1 MSQRSVATR
10 SDMACSDL
18 AKPDQGRT
26 IALHGAMRGGG
37 PAFRA
42 RGVPARYA
50 GEVRNLDK
58 TIDLNSDLG
67 EGFGAWPMGD
77 DAALLEQVSS
87 ANIAC
92 GYHAGD
98 PGVMHRTVKLAA
110 ARGVSI
116 GAHPS
121 LPDLQGFGRR
131 EMRVSPEEVYEL
143 VLYQVGALEA
153 FCRACAVP
161 LSHVKPHGALYNMAA
176 RDVNIAQAIAHAVR
190 DFDPAL
196 VLYGLA
202 NSALVWAGR
211 EAGLSVANEVFADR
225 TYQADGSLTPRTR
238 PDALV
243 HDVAAALQQA
253 RRMVSEG
260 TVQAIDGTRVP
271 IRADTLCLH
280 GDGAAAVTLA
290 RAVRSALQGDGV
302 RIEPVAG
309 TRRRAL
315 RG

>member
-1 MSQRSVATR
+1 M
-10 SDMACSDL
+10 
-18 AKPDQGRT
+18 
-26 IALHGAMRGGG
+26 
-37 PAFRA
+37 
-42 RGVPARYA
+42 
-50 GEVRNLDK
+50 EK

-67 EGFGAWPMGD
+67 EGFGAWLMGD

-98 PGVMHRTVKLAA
+98 PDVMLRTVRLAA

-131 EMRVSPEEVYEL
+131 EMRVSPEEVYAL
-143 VLYQVGALEA
+143 VLYQIGSLEA
-153 FCRACAVP
+153 FCRACAVQ
-161 LSHVKPHGALYNMAA
+161 LCHVKPHGALYNMAA
-176 RDVNIAQAIAHAVR
+176 RDEHIAQAIAHAVR

-196 VLYGLA
+196 VLFGLA
-202 NSALVWAGR
+202 DSALVEAGR
-211 EAGLSVANEVFADR
+211 EAGLGVANEVFADR

-238 PDALV
+238 PDALLR
-243 HDVAAALQQA
+243 DAAALEQA

-280 GDGAAAVTLA
+280 GDGAAAVALA
-290 RAVRSALQGDGV
+290 RALRSALESDGV
-302 RIEPVAG
+302 RIAPVEGA
-309 TRRRAL
+309 RRRAL
-315 RG
+315 RD